1 LKVVLKYI
9 TNEADMRT
17 NTEKT
22 CGKPTGL
29 AETLFSDYRRR
40 ILALLLLRPDEHYH
54 VREISRLTGVPA
66 GSLHRELRLLAD
78 VGLLSRHSAG
88 NQVRYQANRDCP
100 IFHELAGIFRK
111 TSGLSD
117 IIRAALQPLSPAIK
131 AAFIFGSVA
140 KGEEKATS
148 DVDVCVIGT
157 ASFTDVVVALADMN
171 RRIGREINPVVIPY
185 NQFAAK
191 LAAGEQFTTRIMNEP
206 KLFLVGDE
214 HDLGKSA

>member
-1 LKVVLKYI
+1 
-9 TNEADMRT
+9 MRT
-17 NTEKT
+17 NAEKT

-171 RRIGREINPVVIPY
+171 RRIGREINPVVMPY